1 MMEAGEPPS
10 QPPMEKQQA
19 EPYAG
24 VAVPVNEMQ
33 PVAPVPYTGAP
44 LAPVEAV
51 AQESLPLPTM
61 QAFRG
66 ARSGSVMHI
75 QLADGRTIAVN
86 VPPGTPPGRQIH
98 FPVAAAPPAQLAPA
112 PQQPMPL
119 VPPPPPAGAQQG
131 VGVAAIHAPE
141 TVTVPIPPG
150 YLPGY
155 VFRIKLTDGRD
166 LDVTV
171 PPGMQ
176 PGMQL
181 TIPVPPRPVDRHGRP
196 LAGIR
201 RKTHPCGDCWV
212 CAAGPLWIC
221 LEGGPGGCECDPC
234 CRTLFLVVC
243 CILVFGC
250 IAGAIAGA

>member
-1 MMEAGEPPS
+1 
-10 QPPMEKQQA
+10 MEKQQA

-33 PVAPVPYTGAP
+33 PAAPVAPVQ
-44 LAPVEAV
+44 AV
-51 AQESLPLPTM
+51 AQETVQVPTL
-61 QAFRG
+61 QAFSHP
-66 ARSGSVMHI
+66 AGSIMHV
-75 QLADGRTIAVN
+75 QLADGRILKVN
-86 VPPGTPPGRQIH
+86 VPPGPPPGHQIH
-98 FPVAAAPPAQLAPA
+98 FPVAAAPPPT
-112 PQQPMPL
+112 M
-119 VPPPPPAGAQQG
+119 PPPPPVVSQPG
-131 VGVAAIHAPE
+131 VGVASVTAPE
-141 TVTVPIPPG
+141 TVTVNVPPG
-150 YLPGY
+150 LGPGS
-155 VFRIKLTDGRD
+155 VFRVTLTDGRP

-171 PPGMQ
+171 PHGVPPGA
-176 PGMQL
+176 PL

-201 RKTHPCGDCWV
+201 KKTHPCGDCWV